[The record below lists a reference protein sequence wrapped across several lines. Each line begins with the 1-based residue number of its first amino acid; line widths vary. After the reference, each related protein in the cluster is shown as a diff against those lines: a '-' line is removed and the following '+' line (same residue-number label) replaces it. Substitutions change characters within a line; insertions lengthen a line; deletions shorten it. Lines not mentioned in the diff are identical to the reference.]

1 MDTFLVILG
10 VWVLSF
16 ALCVYSIFFSDS
28 SKGTLAVSKRM
39 EGWRK
44 ISILFAAS
52 PILVIAA
59 VAWAGFEMLFD

>member
-1 MDTFLVILG
+1 MDTLFVILG
-10 VWVLSF
+10 IWILSF

-28 SKGTLAVSKRM
+28 GKGSFAISKRM

-44 ISILFAAS
+44 IGILFAAS
-52 PILVIAA
+52 PVLVIAA